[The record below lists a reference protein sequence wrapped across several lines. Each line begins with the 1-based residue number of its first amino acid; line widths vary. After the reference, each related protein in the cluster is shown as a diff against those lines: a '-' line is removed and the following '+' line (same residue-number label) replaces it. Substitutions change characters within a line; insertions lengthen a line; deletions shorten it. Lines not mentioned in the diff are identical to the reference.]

1 MTFPTLPPSTTL
13 ATVRSEPPPGPP
25 FGLAGLAG
33 LTGLE
38 GPLLAALGLGLLLGA
53 HRHVAPNCRPDQILV
68 IAGRGRRRRDG
79 QRIGYRVVHGGRA
92 LMVPWLEHRRWMDV
106 RTRAVPI
113 RVAKAYAQGGTP
125 IDVEAIATV
134 KISTDPACVGNAIE
148 RFLGHEPAAVQ
159 EVAAR
164 SLEGHLRVM
173 VAGMTPEQVN
183 QDRLRF
189 ADRVLEVTRPDM
201 IKLGLQVDTF
211 KIQRLSDTVDYLDS
225 LGRARLAEV
234 LRDAAMAEAEGFGD
248 AEQREA
254 QAEERSQV
262 ASTTA
267 RTVVEERGNELRTIR
282 AQLDEQI
289 RTAEERVEA
298 VAAESRARAEKALQ
312 ALRAD
317 LERQRLEADVVLPAR
332 AREQAEEWRRRG
344 AAAPPHAHP
353 PARPALNHHRGARAR
368 GVFGGRGGPA
378 APTLEDARASAAIN
392 DQLAALWR
400 EAGDQ
405 AGSIFVLQQLEMVLQ
420 EAAGLAGQM
429 QLGRITALETG
440 NPAELANLASLH
452 PAVMRT
458 FLEQVRDTLGID
470 VLQALNPQRTPQP

>member
-1 MTFPTLPPSTTL
+1 MTFPPLPTSTTL

-25 FGLAGLAG
+25 FGLAGLTG

-68 IAGRGRRRRDG
+68 IAGRGRRRGDG

-211 KIQRLSDTVDYLDS
+211 KIQRLSDTVDYL
-225 LGRARLAEV
+225 
-234 LRDAAMAEAEGFGD
+234 
-248 AEQREA
+248 
-254 QAEERSQV
+254 
-262 ASTTA
+262 
-267 RTVVEERGNELRTIR
+267 
-282 AQLDEQI
+282 
-289 RTAEERVEA
+289 
-298 VAAESRARAEKALQ
+298 LQ
-312 ALRAD
+312 ALRPEGRRHG
-317 LERQRLEADVVLPAR
+317 LQPTQGEEHGGGGIERGQDTAPSSQAAARRSPRNWRVVVPEEGWRGPAGTSR
-332 AREQAEEWRRRG
+332 AAATPHTPA
-344 AAAPPHAHP
+344 AAAPKE
-353 PARPALNHHRGARAR
+353 
-368 GVFGGRGGPA
+368 GGSAPA
-378 APTLEDARASAAIN
+378 AAAGDRPLRWGSPPPTPAARASRQPWRRSASRWRSPGPGGAPPSRCASAGKGRNPSRGWGPAQGGWAPADLPMGAA
-392 DQLAALWR
+392 
-400 EAGDQ
+400 
-405 AGSIFVLQQLEMVLQ
+405 
-420 EAAGLAGQM
+420 
-429 QLGRITALETG
+429 
-440 NPAELANLASLH
+440 
-452 PAVMRT
+452 
-458 FLEQVRDTLGID
+458 
-470 VLQALNPQRTPQP
+470 

>member
-1 MTFPTLPPSTTL
+1 MTFPPLPTSTTL

-25 FGLAGLAG
+25 FGLAG

-201 IKLGLQVDTF
+201 TKLGLQVDTF

-254 QAEERSQV
+254 QAH
-262 ASTTA
+262 
-267 RTVVEERGNELRTIR
+267 
-282 AQLDEQI
+282 
-289 RTAEERVEA
+289 EA
-298 VAAESRARAEKALQ
+298 
-312 ALRAD
+312 
-317 LERQRLEADVVLPAR
+317 
-332 AREQAEEWRRRG
+332 
-344 AAAPPHAHP
+344 
-353 PARPALNHHRGARAR
+353 PARPGRPGWELEGLRREHHPVGLLAHLDLDPQGVVRILDHGQHFRRGRR
-368 GVFGGRGGPA
+368 A
-378 APTLEDARASAAIN
+378 AP
-392 DQLAALWR
+392 QLRLDR
-400 EAGDQ
+400 GHEG
-405 AGSIFVLQQLEMVLQ
+405 
-420 EAAGLAGQM
+420 
-429 QLGRITALETG
+429 
-440 NPAELANLASLH
+440 
-452 PAVMRT
+452 
-458 FLEQVRDTLGID
+458 
-470 VLQALNPQRTPQP
+470 

>member
-1 MTFPTLPPSTTL
+1 MTFPPLPTSTTL

-148 RFLGHEPAAVQ
+148 RFLGHQPAAVQ

-173 VAGMTPEQVN
+173 VAGLTPEQVN
-183 QDRLRF
+183 QDRLGF

-201 IKLGLQVDTF
+201 TKLGLQVDTF

-312 ALRAD
+312 ALRAE

-332 AREQAEEWRRRG
+332 AREQAEEWRRGG
-344 AAAPPHAHP
+344 AAEDRVLHPDAVLEQERRAPEGDRQVLRRYPHFTQAPPPRGPHPRGRAGQRGDQRPAGGALARGRRSGRFDLRAAAAGDGAAGGRRPGRPDAAGPDHRPGNRQPRRAGEPGLPPSGRHAHLP
-353 PARPALNHHRGARAR
+353 
-368 GVFGGRGGPA
+368 
-378 APTLEDARASAAIN
+378 
-392 DQLAALWR
+392 
-400 EAGDQ
+400 
-405 AGSIFVLQQLEMVLQ
+405 
-420 EAAGLAGQM
+420 
-429 QLGRITALETG
+429 
-440 NPAELANLASLH
+440 
-452 PAVMRT
+452 
-458 FLEQVRDTLGID
+458 
-470 VLQALNPQRTPQP
+470 

>member
-25 FGLAGLAG
+25 FGLAGLTG

-68 IAGRGRRRRDG
+68 IAGRGRRRGDG

-211 KIQRLSDTVDYLDS
+211 KIQRLSDTVDYL
-225 LGRARLAEV
+225 
-234 LRDAAMAEAEGFGD
+234 
-248 AEQREA
+248 
-254 QAEERSQV
+254 
-262 ASTTA
+262 
-267 RTVVEERGNELRTIR
+267 
-282 AQLDEQI
+282 
-289 RTAEERVEA
+289 
-298 VAAESRARAEKALQ
+298 LQ
-312 ALRAD
+312 ALRPEGRRHGLQPTQGEEHGGGGIERGQDTAPSSQAAARRSPRNWRVVVPETLVRVATRAGERAGVGQQGPVALQQHPILPQQPHQRRVALHQRQQLAID
-317 LERQRLEADVVLPAR
+317 RCAGGHPRQPQPLEHRGSPGAEAR
-332 AREQAEEWRRRG
+332 ADGDRPGQAGRRHHGAHLLVGVGIHRGGGDRRRVDG
-344 AAAPPHAHP
+344 RPPTYRWVQPDATDSTTPPPSRAPAK
-353 PARPALNHHRGARAR
+353 A
-368 GVFGGRGGPA
+368 
-378 APTLEDARASAAIN
+378 T
-392 DQLAALWR
+392 
-400 EAGDQ
+400 
-405 AGSIFVLQQLEMVLQ
+405 
-420 EAAGLAGQM
+420 LAG
-429 QLGRITALETG
+429 GHG
-440 NPAELANLASLH
+440 
-452 PAVMRT
+452 
-458 FLEQVRDTLGID
+458 
-470 VLQALNPQRTPQP
+470 

>member
-1 MTFPTLPPSTTL
+1 
-13 ATVRSEPPPGPP
+13 
-25 FGLAGLAG
+25 
-33 LTGLE
+33 
-38 GPLLAALGLGLLLGA
+38 
-53 HRHVAPNCRPDQILV
+53 
-68 IAGRGRRRRDG
+68 
-79 QRIGYRVVHGGRA
+79 
-92 LMVPWLEHRRWMDV
+92 
-106 RTRAVPI
+106 
-113 RVAKAYAQGGTP
+113 
-125 IDVEAIATV
+125 
-134 KISTDPACVGNAIE
+134 
-148 RFLGHEPAAVQ
+148 
-159 EVAAR
+159 
-164 SLEGHLRVM
+164 M
-173 VAGMTPEQVN
+173 VAGLTPEQVN
-183 QDRLRF
+183 QDRLGF
-189 ADRVLEVTRPDM
+189 ADRVLEVTRLDM
-201 IKLGLQVDTF
+201 TKLGLQVDTF

-262 ASTTA
+262 ATTTA

-289 RTAEERVEA
+289 RTAEERVAA

-312 ALRAD
+312 ALRAE

-344 AAAPPHAHP
+344 AAAP
-353 PARPALNHHRGARAR
+353 
-368 GVFGGRGGPA
+368 
-378 APTLEDARASAAIN
+378 TLEDARARAAIN
-392 DQLAALWR
+392 DQLAAIWR

-420 EAAGLAGQM
+420 EAAGLAGQL
-429 QLGRITALETG
+429 QLGRITALETN
-440 NPAELANLASLH
+440 NPAELANLAALH

>member
-1 MTFPTLPPSTTL
+1 
-13 ATVRSEPPPGPP
+13 
-25 FGLAGLAG
+25 
-33 LTGLE
+33 
-38 GPLLAALGLGLLLGA
+38 
-53 HRHVAPNCRPDQILV
+53 
-68 IAGRGRRRRDG
+68 
-79 QRIGYRVVHGGRA
+79 
-92 LMVPWLEHRRWMDV
+92 
-106 RTRAVPI
+106 
-113 RVAKAYAQGGTP
+113 
-125 IDVEAIATV
+125 
-134 KISTDPACVGNAIE
+134 
-148 RFLGHEPAAVQ
+148 VQ

-344 AAAPPHAHP
+344 AAAP
-353 PARPALNHHRGARAR
+353 
-368 GVFGGRGGPA
+368 
-378 APTLEDARASAAIN
+378 TLEDARASAAIN

>member
-1 MTFPTLPPSTTL
+1 
-13 ATVRSEPPPGPP
+13 
-25 FGLAGLAG
+25 
-33 LTGLE
+33 
-38 GPLLAALGLGLLLGA
+38 
-53 HRHVAPNCRPDQILV
+53 
-68 IAGRGRRRRDG
+68 
-79 QRIGYRVVHGGRA
+79 
-92 LMVPWLEHRRWMDV
+92 
-106 RTRAVPI
+106 
-113 RVAKAYAQGGTP
+113 
-125 IDVEAIATV
+125 
-134 KISTDPACVGNAIE
+134 
-148 RFLGHEPAAVQ
+148 
-159 EVAAR
+159 
-164 SLEGHLRVM
+164 M

-298 VAAESRARAEKALQ
+298 VAAESRARAEKGLQ

-344 AAAPPHAHP
+344 AAAP
-353 PARPALNHHRGARAR
+353 
-368 GVFGGRGGPA
+368 
-378 APTLEDARASAAIN
+378 TLVDARASAAIN

>member
-1 MTFPTLPPSTTL
+1 
-13 ATVRSEPPPGPP
+13 VRSEPPPGPP

-344 AAAPPHAHP
+344 AAAPP
-353 PARPALNHHRGARAR
+353 
-368 GVFGGRGGPA
+368 PA

>member
-1 MTFPTLPPSTTL
+1 
-13 ATVRSEPPPGPP
+13 
-25 FGLAGLAG
+25 
-33 LTGLE
+33 
-38 GPLLAALGLGLLLGA
+38 
-53 HRHVAPNCRPDQILV
+53 
-68 IAGRGRRRRDG
+68 
-79 QRIGYRVVHGGRA
+79 
-92 LMVPWLEHRRWMDV
+92 MDV

-134 KISTDPACVGNAIE
+134 QISTDPACVGNAIE

-317 LERQRLEADVVLPAR
+317 LERQRLEAEVVLPAR
-332 AREQAEEWRRRG
+332 AREQA
-344 AAAPPHAHP
+344 
-353 PARPALNHHRGARAR
+353 
-368 GVFGGRGGPA
+368 
-378 APTLEDARASAAIN
+378 
-392 DQLAALWR
+392 
-400 EAGDQ
+400 
-405 AGSIFVLQQLEMVLQ
+405 
-420 EAAGLAGQM
+420 
-429 QLGRITALETG
+429 
-440 NPAELANLASLH
+440 
-452 PAVMRT
+452 
-458 FLEQVRDTLGID
+458 
-470 VLQALNPQRTPQP
+470 

>member
-344 AAAPPHAHP
+344 GPHPRGRAGQRGDQRPAGGALARGRRSGRFDLRAAAAGDGAAGGRRPGRPDAAGPDHRPGNRQPRRAGEPGLPPSGRHAHLP
-353 PARPALNHHRGARAR
+353 
-368 GVFGGRGGPA
+368 
-378 APTLEDARASAAIN
+378 
-392 DQLAALWR
+392 
-400 EAGDQ
+400 
-405 AGSIFVLQQLEMVLQ
+405 
-420 EAAGLAGQM
+420 
-429 QLGRITALETG
+429 
-440 NPAELANLASLH
+440 
-452 PAVMRT
+452 
-458 FLEQVRDTLGID
+458 
-470 VLQALNPQRTPQP
+470 

>member
-1 MTFPTLPPSTTL
+1 
-13 ATVRSEPPPGPP
+13 
-25 FGLAGLAG
+25 
-33 LTGLE
+33 
-38 GPLLAALGLGLLLGA
+38 
-53 HRHVAPNCRPDQILV
+53 
-68 IAGRGRRRRDG
+68 
-79 QRIGYRVVHGGRA
+79 
-92 LMVPWLEHRRWMDV
+92 
-106 RTRAVPI
+106 
-113 RVAKAYAQGGTP
+113 
-125 IDVEAIATV
+125 
-134 KISTDPACVGNAIE
+134 
-148 RFLGHEPAAVQ
+148 
-159 EVAAR
+159 VAAR

-344 AAAPPHAHP
+344 AAAPPH
-353 PARPALNHHRGARAR
+353 
-368 GVFGGRGGPA
+368 
-378 APTLEDARASAAIN
+378 EDARASAAIN

>member
-1 MTFPTLPPSTTL
+1 VTL
-13 ATVRSEPPPGPP
+13 ATVSGTPPPAAAPVNPP
-25 FGLAGLAG
+25 FAIPS
-33 LTGLE
+33 LE
-38 GPLLAALGLGLLLGA
+38 MPLLVALGLGLLIGA
-53 HRHVAPNCRPDQILV
+53 RRQIAPNCRPDQILV
-68 IAGRGRRRRDG
+68 IAGR
-79 QRIGYRVVHGGRA
+79 A
-92 LMVPWLEHRRWMDV
+92 LMVPWLEQRRWMDV
-106 RTRAVPI
+106 RTRPVPI
-113 RVAKAYAQGGTP
+113 RVEKAYAMGSTP

-134 KISTDPACVGNAIE
+134 KISTDRDCVGNAIE
-148 RFLGHEPAAVQ
+148 RFLGHDPNAVQ
-159 EVAAR
+159 QVAAR
-164 SLEGHLRVM
+164 TLEGHLRLM
-173 VAGMTPEQVN
+173 VAGLTPEQVN

-201 IKLGLQVDTF
+201 TKLGLQVDTF
-211 KIQRLSDTVDYLDS
+211 KILRVSDGVDYLDS

-234 LRDAAMAEAEGFGD
+234 LRDAAKAEAEGFGD

-262 ASTTA
+262 AATTA
-267 RTVVEERGNELRTIR
+267 RTVVQERDNELRTIR
-282 AQLDEQI
+282 ARLDEQI

-298 VAAESRARAEKALQ
+298 VAAEARARAEKALQ
-312 ALRAD
+312 TLRAE

-344 AAAPPHAHP
+344 AAAP
-353 PARPALNHHRGARAR
+353 
-368 GVFGGRGGPA
+368 
-378 APTLEDARASAAIN
+378 TLEDARASAAVN

-405 AGSIFVLQQLEMVLQ
+405 AGSIFVLQQLETVLQ
-420 EAAGLAGQM
+420 EAATLAGQL

-440 NPAELANLASLH
+440 NPADLANLAALH

-470 VLQALNPQRTPQP
+470 VLQALNPHRTPQP

>member
-1 MTFPTLPPSTTL
+1 MTFPPLPTSTTL

-33 LTGLE
+33 LAGLE

-92 LMVPWLEHRRWMDV
+92 LMLPWLEHRRWMDV

-189 ADRVLEVTRPDM
+189 ADRVLEVTRQDM

-298 VAAESRARAEKALQ
+298 VAAESRARAEKGLQ

-344 AAAPPHAHP
+344 A
-353 PARPALNHHRGARAR
+353 
-368 GVFGGRGGPA
+368 A

>member
-25 FGLAGLAG
+25 FGLAGLTG

-332 AREQAEEWRRRG
+332 ARQQAEEWRARG
-344 AAAPPHAHP
+344 AAAAT
-353 PARPALNHHRGARAR
+353 AESTK
-368 GVFGGRGGPA
+368 A
-378 APTLEDARASAAIN
+378 AASVN
-392 DQLAALWR
+392 DRLAAVWHSAGE
-400 EAGDQ
+400 EA
-405 AGSIFVLQQLEMVLQ
+405 ATIFLLQQVETIVA
-420 EAAGLAGQM
+420 EAAQLAGQL
-429 QLGRITALETG
+429 QLGHIDVLESG
-440 NPAELANLASLH
+440 SPASLAELVTLY
-452 PAVMRT
+452 PAVMRG
-458 FLEQVRDTLGID
+458 FLDSVRDILGID
-470 VLQALNPQRTPQP
+470 VLSALAVSPGNVSPTSVSPGNVSPTNVKPSPTSAPSQS

>member
-1 MTFPTLPPSTTL
+1 
-13 ATVRSEPPPGPP
+13 VRSDPPPGPP

-344 AAAPPHAHP
+344 PHPRGRAGQRGDQRPAGGALARGRRSGRFDLRAAAAGDGAAGGRRPGRPDAAGPDHRPGNRQPRRAGEPGLPPSGRHAHLP
-353 PARPALNHHRGARAR
+353 
-368 GVFGGRGGPA
+368 
-378 APTLEDARASAAIN
+378 
-392 DQLAALWR
+392 
-400 EAGDQ
+400 
-405 AGSIFVLQQLEMVLQ
+405 
-420 EAAGLAGQM
+420 
-429 QLGRITALETG
+429 
-440 NPAELANLASLH
+440 
-452 PAVMRT
+452 
-458 FLEQVRDTLGID
+458 
-470 VLQALNPQRTPQP
+470 

>member
-1 MTFPTLPPSTTL
+1 MT
-13 ATVRSEPPPGPP
+13 
-25 FGLAGLAG
+25 
-33 LTGLE
+33 
-38 GPLLAALGLGLLLGA
+38 
-53 HRHVAPNCRPDQILV
+53 
-68 IAGRGRRRRDG
+68 
-79 QRIGYRVVHGGRA
+79 
-92 LMVPWLEHRRWMDV
+92 
-106 RTRAVPI
+106 
-113 RVAKAYAQGGTP
+113 
-125 IDVEAIATV
+125 
-134 KISTDPACVGNAIE
+134 
-148 RFLGHEPAAVQ
+148 
-159 EVAAR
+159 
-164 SLEGHLRVM
+164 
-173 VAGMTPEQVN
+173 
-183 QDRLRF
+183 
-189 ADRVLEVTRPDM
+189 
-201 IKLGLQVDTF
+201 KLGLQVDTF

-312 ALRAD
+312 ALRAE

-344 AAAPPHAHP
+344 A
-353 PARPALNHHRGARAR
+353 
-368 GVFGGRGGPA
+368 A

-420 EAAGLAGQM
+420 EAAGLAGQL

-440 NPAELANLASLH
+440 NPAELANLAALH

>member
-1 MTFPTLPPSTTL
+1 
-13 ATVRSEPPPGPP
+13 
-25 FGLAGLAG
+25 
-33 LTGLE
+33 
-38 GPLLAALGLGLLLGA
+38 
-53 HRHVAPNCRPDQILV
+53 
-68 IAGRGRRRRDG
+68 
-79 QRIGYRVVHGGRA
+79 
-92 LMVPWLEHRRWMDV
+92 
-106 RTRAVPI
+106 
-113 RVAKAYAQGGTP
+113 
-125 IDVEAIATV
+125 
-134 KISTDPACVGNAIE
+134 
-148 RFLGHEPAAVQ
+148 
-159 EVAAR
+159 
-164 SLEGHLRVM
+164 
-173 VAGMTPEQVN
+173 
-183 QDRLRF
+183 
-189 ADRVLEVTRPDM
+189 
-201 IKLGLQVDTF
+201 
-211 KIQRLSDTVDYLDS
+211 
-225 LGRARLAEV
+225 
-234 LRDAAMAEAEGFGD
+234 
-248 AEQREA
+248 
-254 QAEERSQV
+254 V

-344 AAAPPHAHP
+344 AAAP
-353 PARPALNHHRGARAR
+353 
-368 GVFGGRGGPA
+368 
-378 APTLEDARASAAIN
+378 TLEDARASAAIN

-429 QLGRITALETG
+429 QLGRITALGTG

>member
-1 MTFPTLPPSTTL
+1 MTFPPLPTSTTL
-13 ATVRSEPPPGPP
+13 ATVRSDPPPGPP

-344 AAAPPHAHP
+344 PHPRGRAGQRGDQRPAGGALARGRRSGRFDLRAAAAGDGAAGGRRPGRPDAAGPDHRPGNRQPRRAGEPGRPPSGRHAHLP
-353 PARPALNHHRGARAR
+353 
-368 GVFGGRGGPA
+368 
-378 APTLEDARASAAIN
+378 
-392 DQLAALWR
+392 
-400 EAGDQ
+400 
-405 AGSIFVLQQLEMVLQ
+405 
-420 EAAGLAGQM
+420 
-429 QLGRITALETG
+429 
-440 NPAELANLASLH
+440 
-452 PAVMRT
+452 
-458 FLEQVRDTLGID
+458 
-470 VLQALNPQRTPQP
+470 

>member
-1 MTFPTLPPSTTL
+1 MTIPPVPPASPL
-13 ATVRSEPPPGPP
+13 PPGPP
-25 FGLAGLAG
+25 IPPLPPPALLATVGGAPPPAAAPPIPPFGLP
-33 LTGLE
+33 GLE

-68 IAGRGRRRRDG
+68 IAGRGRRRHDG

-106 RTRAVPI
+106 RSRAVPI
-113 RVAKAYAQGGTP
+113 RVTKAYALGGTP
-125 IDVEAIATV
+125 IDVEAISTV
-134 KISTDPACVGNAIE
+134 KISTDPVCVGNAIE
-148 RFLGHEPAAVQ
+148 RFLGHEADAVQ

-164 SLEGHLRVM
+164 TLEGHLRLM
-173 VAGMTPEQVN
+173 VAGLTPEQVN

-201 IKLGLQVDTF
+201 TKLGLQVDTF
-211 KIQRLSDTVDYLDS
+211 KILRVSDGVDYLDS

-234 LRDAAMAEAEGFGD
+234 LRDAAVAEAEGFGD

-254 QAEERSQV
+254 QAEERSEV
-262 ASTTA
+262 AATTA
-267 RTVVEERGNELRTIR
+267 RTVVQERDNELRTIR
-282 AQLDEQI
+282 ARLDEEI

-298 VAAESRARAEKALQ
+298 VAAEARARAEKALQ
-312 ALRAD
+312 TLRAE

-332 AREQAEEWRRRG
+332 AREQAEDWRRRG
-344 AAAPPHAHP
+344 A
-353 PARPALNHHRGARAR
+353 
-368 GVFGGRGGPA
+368 A
-378 APTLEDARASAAIN
+378 APTLEDARASAAVN

-405 AGSIFVLQQLEMVLQ
+405 AGSIFVLQQLETVLR
-420 EAAGLAGQM
+420 EAASLAGQL

-440 NPAELANLASLH
+440 NPADLANLASLH

-458 FLEQVRDTLGID
+458 FLDQVRDTLGID
-470 VLQALNPQRTPQP
+470 VLQALNPHRTPQP

>member
-1 MTFPTLPPSTTL
+1 M
-13 ATVRSEPPPGPP
+13 ATVRGEPPPGPP

-33 LTGLE
+33 LAGLE

-79 QRIGYRVVHGGRA
+79 QRVGYRVVHGGRA

-148 RFLGHEPAAVQ
+148 RFLGHQPAAVQ

-332 AREQAEEWRRRG
+332 AREQAEEWRRRVG
-344 AAAPPHAHP
+344 AA
-353 PARPALNHHRGARAR
+353 RP
-368 GVFGGRGGPA
+368 GGRGGGGGPPPPPRGPHPRGRAGQRGDQRPA
-378 APTLEDARASAAIN
+378 GGALARGRRSGRFDLRAA
-392 DQLAALWR
+392 A
-400 EAGDQ
+400 AGD
-405 AGSIFVLQQLEMVLQ
+405 G
-420 EAAGLAGQM
+420 AAGGRRPGRPDAAGPDHRPGNRQPRRAGEPG
-429 QLGRITALETG
+429 LPPSGRHAHL
-440 NPAELANLASLH
+440 P
-452 PAVMRT
+452 
-458 FLEQVRDTLGID
+458 
-470 VLQALNPQRTPQP
+470 